1 MERRKAS
8 RIRRQAARMGPSKG
22 SAGTRLAS
30 LKILPDL
37 QIPVRAAKLQS
48 RRRRLAARPLGA
60 AQVSLRAG
68 EGVSKGGACAPFGL
82 RHNLLCLVGSCS
94 GAIGM
99 THDAASLALPNPKAA
114 QIRIEFD
121 AALRAAGQRAHDL
134 REGPQPEYVDASRSP
149 LNRIL
154 MKPVPGATLK
164 TVCAER
170 RARRKTKRAMKSNA
184 SVCISG
190 ILTFGH
196 EAQPIFERLGPE
208 AQDAAYREAAEAVA
222 RRLNTTLT
230 GLVVHCD
237 ESAPHAHFQTPS
249 YDLDGEAISEKVKKS
264 TLRDLQTLVAEVM
277 GRHAPGIERGRSR
290 LERLKAGAKPSEVVH
305 KSVRQL
311 HDELPREIA
320 QRRREL
326 EELQEAVDL
335 NRRRADA
342 ARGKAERLQANEA
355 RAAQAL
361 KTAQTYEDRAQ
372 KAQEKLD
379 ALERRIAEQERASAA
394 RSTRDQERA
403 AELDAALEARRAD
416 LEAKAEE
423 IAQETERLSGIK
435 GEASAFAQDFAGR
448 QAEAA
453 ELSAKLAKSRQLL
466 TDQEEIRILGKEI
479 LARIEEEISEGQKK
493 LEEVKQETSAQEER
507 FKFQETRARS
517 LRKSSLAFS
526 SALQKANEAFSL
538 AMLGRFETE
547 ITVEDLQREGRSPR
561 EAEELHR
568 SIRRAVTP
576 NRVTLGWRLYWE
588 ATVDPQTPFS
598 RPIENAEAFK
608 TIYDLFYEA
617 RDLCRRVRRE
627 REAAQRSILRQVLT
641 GAALREAQTLRSELA
656 ARKTILEGEVR
667 KDLEKAR
674 ARIPIEVD
682 REKRGFLDQARAE
695 VEQERAS
702 LLAAA
707 HSEAEALEA
716 SLLSDGGKELKALRS
731 ENVDLKRTVRHWAEF
746 WNFIRESLKAF
757 FGADRFE
764 AFRADY
770 SPKWAEHPQ
779 NPNRPKPEAAPP
791 AKPRSG
797 PNP

>member
-1 MERRKAS
+1 
-8 RIRRQAARMGPSKG
+8 
-22 SAGTRLAS
+22 
-30 LKILPDL
+30 
-37 QIPVRAAKLQS
+37 
-48 RRRRLAARPLGA
+48 
-60 AQVSLRAG
+60 
-68 EGVSKGGACAPFGL
+68 
-82 RHNLLCLVGSCS
+82 
-94 GAIGM
+94 M
-99 THDAASLALPNPKAA
+99 THDASSLALPNPKAA
-114 QIRIEFD
+114 QVRIQFD
-121 AALRAAGQRAHDL
+121 AAQRAAGQRAHDL

-154 MKPVPGATLK
+154 MKPVPGAALK
-164 TVCAER
+164 AVCAER
-170 RARRKTKRAMKSNA
+170 RTRRKTRRAMKSNA
-184 SVCISG
+184 SVCLSG

-222 RRLNTTLT
+222 GRLNTTLT
-230 GLVVHCD
+230 SLVVHCD

-277 GRHAPGIERGRSR
+277 GRHAPGIERGRSK

-326 EELQEAVDL
+326 DELQEAVDL

-435 GEASAFAQDFAGR
+435 GEATALAQDFAGR

-453 ELSAKLAKSRQLL
+453 ELSAKLSESRQALM
-466 TDQEEIRILGKEI
+466 DQEESRSLGEGI
-479 LARIEEEISEGQKK
+479 LAQIEEEISEGQKK
-493 LEEVKQETSAQEER
+493 LEEVKQETSVQEER
-507 FKFQETRARS
+507 FKFQEGRARS
-517 LRKSSLAFS
+517 QRNSSLAFS
-526 SALQKANEAFSL
+526 AALQKANEAFSL

-547 ITVEDLQREGRSPR
+547 ITVEDLQREGRSLR
-561 EAEELHR
+561 EAEEIHR
-568 SIRRAVTP
+568 AIRRAVIP
-576 NRVTLGWRLYWE
+576 NPVTLGWRLYWE
-588 ATVDPQTPFS
+588 ATVNPQTPFS
-598 RPIENAEAFK
+598 RLIENPESFK

-627 REAAQRSILRQVLT
+627 REAAQRREAQRSILRQVLT
-641 GAALREAQTLRSELA
+641 GTALREAESLRADLEAKRGEAKAELLKEQARHEALTQEVGGLEDRKAGLATEIQSLLEA
-656 ARKTILEGEVR
+656 ART
-667 KDLEKAR
+667 
-674 ARIPIEVD
+674 
-682 REKRGFLDQARAE
+682 QA
-695 VEQERAS
+695 Q
-702 LLAAA
+702 
-707 HSEAEALEA
+707 ALEA
-716 SLLSDGGKELKALRS
+716 ALLSEGGKELKALRS
-731 ENVDLKRTVRHWAEF
+731 ENAALKATVGHWTEF

-770 SPKWAEHPQ
+770 SPKWAAHPQ
-779 NPNRPKPEAAPP
+779 NPNRPKPEAS
-791 AKPRSG
+791 PRVSPGSG